1 MDGEPAI
8 ALERCGET
16 LAFKTLPS
24 SFSTMDLAIASDNGL
39 TFRFGYAVDGR
50 EMRTLIANVDASYL
64 STAFAG
70 GFTGT
75 TVGPYAV
82 K

>member
-1 MDGEPAI
+1 MM
-8 ALERCGET
+8 
-16 LAFKTLPS
+16 
-24 SFSTMDLAIASDNGL
+24 SFSISG

-50 EMRTLIANVDASYL
+50 EMRTLAANIDASYL
-64 STAFAG
+64 STAVAG